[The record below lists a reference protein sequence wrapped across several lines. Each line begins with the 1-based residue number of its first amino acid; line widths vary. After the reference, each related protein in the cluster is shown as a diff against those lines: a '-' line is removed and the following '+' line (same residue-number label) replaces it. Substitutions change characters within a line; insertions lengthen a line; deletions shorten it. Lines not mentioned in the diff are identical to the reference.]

1 MIAEKANLTT
11 KIEKQQKE
19 VVTLFTQIE
28 NLKNDIK
35 TNIDKLEEQEY
46 IKNQLSTQIAAQ
58 KQLIEMTKL
67 NVDQIE
73 LKYHKQL

>member
-19 VVTLFTQIE
+19 VITLFSQIE

-46 IKNQLSTQIAAQ
+46 IKNQLATQIAAQ